1 MGIMS
6 FGTHRLWR
14 AGEAELVS
22 NLALLHLECAPPD
35 EVGDGAS
42 GAAAVDGL
50 LGGVVRVLHAGEG
63 HVAEEAAAAGEATGG
78 LAGLRGGET
87 IELAYKGALLIA
99 QMEKYKKEF
108 FVFCSPIVVFCIRQR
123 QSLNHK
129 KKPSSPCTA
138 WSCPRL
144 CGRPCG
150 WRRGSS
156 RRRTGR
162 SPRPSSSGSSSSSSC
177 PRRTAAGSGTGARRK
192 ARRRCPP
199 RRRRRTPSTRGGRT
213 QSSARKKQRNCK

>member
-1 MGIMS
+1 MEAQIIEIKNFVFTPFCQQCVSVGMGIMS

-78 LAGLRGGET
+78 LAGLKGGET
-87 IELAYKGALLIA
+87 LELLT
-99 QMEKYKKEF
+99 KEH
-108 FVFCSPIVVFCIRQR
+108 
-123 QSLNHK
+123 SL
-129 KKPSSPCTA
+129 
-138 WSCPRL
+138 
-144 CGRPCG
+144 
-150 WRRGSS
+150 
-156 RRRTGR
+156 
-162 SPRPSSSGSSSSSSC
+162 
-177 PRRTAAGSGTGARRK
+177 
-192 ARRRCPP
+192 
-199 RRRRRTPSTRGGRT
+199 
-213 QSSARKKQRNCK
+213 